1 MVKANNE
8 MYNITEE
15 VFEEA
20 MEKLEHIIR
29 MLDEGNQRLD
39 ETLAL
44 YEEGIRLYR
53 YCSKKIDD
61 AEQKISLIQGEA
73 EVPFPKLLSALEE

>member
-8 MYNITEE
+8 MHNIKEE

-53 YCSKKIDD
+53 YCNKKIED

-73 EVPFPKLLSALEE
+73 EVPFSNLLSALEE